1 MKVVVVTDKNRAVYN
16 NLAQAYE
23 AEFSRL
29 TAKKPLANGVFEL
42 DTNLDDAQVTGFIC
56 YKSGTPAGIAAV
68 YSEALHDNEIAE
80 FYIVPFFRKAE
91 LGTQFA
97 HMLWQQRPGL
107 WTIKQ
112 IAGAQYATR
121 FWLSAIKYLPGEN
134 LIEDQYEDEYWG
146 KVTRQRF
153 VSTE

>member
-23 AEFSRL
+23 AEFSGL
-29 TAKKPLANGVFEL
+29 TAKQPLSNGMFEL
-42 DTNLDDAQVTGFIC
+42 DTNLDDAKVTGFIC
-56 YKSGTPAGIAAV
+56 YKSGSPAGIAAV
-68 YSEALHDNEIAE
+68 YSEALDDNEVAE
-80 FYIVPFFRKAE
+80 FYIVPFFRKTK

-97 HMLWQQRPGL
+97 HLLFQQRPGL

-121 FWLSAIKYLPGEN
+121 FWLSAIADLPGESVR
-134 LIEDQYEDEYWG
+134 EDQYEDEYWG
-146 KVTRQRF
+146 TVTRQRF